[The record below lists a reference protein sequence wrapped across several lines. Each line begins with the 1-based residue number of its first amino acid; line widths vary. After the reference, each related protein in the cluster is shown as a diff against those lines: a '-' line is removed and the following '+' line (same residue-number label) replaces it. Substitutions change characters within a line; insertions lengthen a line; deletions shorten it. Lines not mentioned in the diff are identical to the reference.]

1 MAPSECL
8 AGPGEHLALHLAE
21 VARCVGVRGIYV
33 ARKLAK
39 VFETSP
45 ELAMDFMEFAALMHD
60 VGKADAAYE
69 ASAEYFP
76 LHEARST
83 DFAYEVMLKVKEKN
97 ASMPLRNSFAEPSIA
112 NVALF
117 AIAFHHYS
125 HKTYERTYER
135 YSVGGLTPRC
145 YDYRQAIQ
153 AWSPRTELGKALR
166 DVALALPGT
175 TRTGTHGR
183 LLGVIVKRMHPKL
196 LYAASAVLGIINEC
210 DVEVAKKNRRLST

>member
-60 VGKADAAYE
+60 VGKADVAYE

-97 ASMPLRNSFAEPSIA
+97 ASMPLRNFFVEPSIA

-125 HKTYERTYER
+125 HKTYEHH
-135 YSVGGLTPRC
+135 SVGGLAPRC
-145 YDYRQAIQ
+145 YEYRQAIE

-166 DVALALPGT
+166 DVALALPRT
-175 TRTGTHGR
+175 TRTGTHGK
-183 LLGVIVKRMHPKL
+183 LLEIVVKRIDPKL
-196 LYAASAVLGIINEC
+196 LYATSAVLGIINEC

>member
-8 AGPGEHLALHLAE
+8 AGPGELLALHLAE
-21 VARCVGVRGIYV
+21 VARCVGIRGIYV

-39 VFETSP
+39 VFETSH

-60 VGKADAAYE
+60 VGKADVAYE

-83 DFAYEVMLKVKEKN
+83 DFAYEVMLKVKERD

-125 HKTYERTYER
+125 HKTYEHH
-135 YSVGGLTPRC
+135 SVGGLAPRC
-145 YDYRQAIQ
+145 YEYRQAIE

-166 DVALALPGT
+166 DAALALHGT
-175 TRTGTHGR
+175 TRSGTHGR
-183 LLGVIVKRMHPKL
+183 LLEVVVKRMHPKL
-196 LYAASAVLGIINEC
+196 LYAASAMLGIINEC
-210 DVEVAKKNRRLST
+210 DVEVAKKNRRFST

>member
-8 AGPGEHLALHLAE
+8 AGPGEPLALHLAE
-21 VARCVGVRGIYV
+21 VARCVGIRGIYV

-60 VGKADAAYE
+60 VGKADATYE

-83 DFAYEVMLKVKEKN
+83 DFAYEVMLKVKERD
-97 ASMPLRNSFAEPSIA
+97 ASMPFRNSFAEPSIA

-125 HKTYERTYER
+125 HKTYEHH
-135 YSVGGLTPRC
+135 SVGGLAPRC
-145 YDYRQAIQ
+145 YEYRQAIE

-166 DVALALPGT
+166 DAALALHGT
-175 TRTGTHGR
+175 TRSGTHGR
-183 LLGVIVKRMHPKL
+183 LLEVVVKRMHPKL
-196 LYAASAVLGIINEC
+196 LYAASAMLGIINEC
-210 DVEVAKKNRRLST
+210 DVEVAKKNRRFST

>member
-8 AGPGEHLALHLAE
+8 AGPGEPLSLHLAE
-21 VARCVGVRGIYV
+21 VARCVGARGIYV
-33 ARKLAK
+33 ARKLAE

-60 VGKADAAYE
+60 VGKADTAYQ
-69 ASAEYFP
+69 ASDGYFP

-83 DFAYEVMLKVKEKN
+83 DFAYEVMLKVKERG
-97 ASMPLRNSFAEPSIA
+97 AAIPLRNSFEEPSIA

-125 HKTYERTYER
+125 HKNYERSDER

-145 YDYRQAIQ
+145 YDYRQAIE
-153 AWSPRTELGKALR
+153 AWRPRTELGKALR
-166 DVALALPGT
+166 DVALVLPGA

-183 LLGVIVKRMHPKL
+183 LLKVVVKRMHPKL

-210 DVEVAKKNRRLST
+210 DVEVAKKNRRFSA

>member
-1 MAPSECL
+1 
-8 AGPGEHLALHLAE
+8 
-21 VARCVGVRGIYV
+21 
-33 ARKLAK
+33 
-39 VFETSP
+39 
-45 ELAMDFMEFAALMHD
+45 MDFMEFAALMHN

-76 LHEARST
+76 IHEAHST
-83 DFAYEVMLKVKEKN
+83 DFAYEVMLKVKEKD
-97 ASMPLRNSFAEPSIA
+97 ASMPLCNSFAEPSLA

-117 AIAFHHYS
+117 AVALHHYS

-135 YSVGGLTPRC
+135 YSVGGLAPRC
-145 YDYRQAIQ
+145 YDYRQANE

-175 TRTGTHGR
+175 TRIGTHGR
-183 LLGVIVKRMHPKL
+183 LLEVVVKRMHPKL

-210 DVEVAKKNRRLST
+210 DVEVAKKNRRFST